1 MPHLVLQHRLFI
13 NALDPHDPEIETLKD
28 AIVELMYQQ
37 PSWGEKIPKAWIHLE
52 MMINKNIKNGVKVM
66 HLDTLQELNR
76 ENSVQSLNS
85 KELDVFLKIQH
96 AQGNIMYFHLPGL
109 QDHIIIS
116 PPYLVDALSSIVTHK
131 QFCIGQRLHVLKSM
145 NQDGILRKQDIDTIW
160 KRNKELLKHKD
171 YLIALMCHLDILA
184 EPRIYHPES
193 DHLLQS
199 DFFFVPSLVTQTDL
213 TSFLKQDNLNHRCL
227 GISFKF
233 HSSVLPP
240 AIGFRFIS
248 CCVDMWEVL
257 VYENQRM
264 LFSGMT
270 VVCINKSLMLLVQMK
285 EQRVDI
291 FLIHETSRFQII
303 PDMAASIRECL
314 NDTLYRISDSYKL
327 SSAGLDVDT
336 DSLPFHLEYTC
347 NHVESPCYHGE
358 QNDWMCEGHG
368 ENLSLESFKLWFVD
382 RVCIYQNIIHL
393 VQVIGVGYYKTWE
406 LLMVN
411 TIVRPECM
419 KSLKIS
425 KRVMRCCKS
434 NDRLI
439 NGQTK
444 KDKLPKVN

>member
-28 AIVELMYQQ
+28 AIVEIMYQQ

-66 HLDTLQELNR
+66 HLNTLQELNR
-76 ENSVQSLNS
+76 ENPLQSLNN
-85 KELDVFLKIQH
+85 KELDVFLKIHH
-96 AQGNIMYFHLPGL
+96 AQGNIIHFHLPGL

-131 QFCIGQRLHVLKSM
+131 QFCIGQRLRVLKLM

-184 EPRIYHPES
+184 EPRIYHPDS
-193 DHLLQS
+193 DHLLHS
-199 DFFFVPSLVTQTDL
+199 DFFFVPSLVTQTDS
-213 TSFLKQDNLNHRCL
+213 TSFLKQDNLNLRSL

-248 CCVDMWEVL
+248 CCVEMWEV
-257 VYENQRM
+257 VTYENQKM

-270 VVCINKSLMLLVQMK
+270 VVCINKSLMLVVQMK

-314 NDTLYRISDSYKL
+314 NDTLYRISNSYKL

-336 DSLPFHLEYTC
+336 ESVLFHLEYTC

-358 QNDWMCEGHG
+358 QTDWVCERHG
-368 ENLSLESFKLWFVD
+368 ESLSLESFKLWFVD
-382 RVCIYQNIIHL
+382 RVCIYENI
-393 VQVIGVGYYKTWE
+393 VYRVREMGVGYHKTWE
-406 LLMVN
+406 WLMGN
-411 TIVRPECM
+411 TIVECM

-425 KRVMRCCKS
+425 KWVMRCCQS

-439 NGQTK
+439 NGKTK
-444 KDKLPKVN
+444 NDKQ